1 MKEYLISI
9 AWRLF
14 IFVGRTILK
23 TFRAVGVDIKPQA
36 YTHIISVVRKIL
48 VLIIPDRIQVNG
60 IKLWLGSGAHCKMDE
75 FEYVVGYEKF
85 TVKLLENFLK
95 KGDYFID
102 IGAHIGY
109 FSLVTARLVGPEG
122 RVYAFEPEP
131 NNFAQLLKNI
141 EANGYNNIVPVPKAI
156 SNISDI
162 CDLRLDKKSGFHS
175 LYLAPKQTGTIKVDV
190 TTLDD
195 FFAMEGWPPVSF
207 IKMDAQ
213 GGEAHILD
221 GAKNLLERNHDLKMI
236 IEWWPEGLEAAG
248 VSPQSFLENL
258 QSLGFKVLVIDEK
271 YERLLPIDS
280 CNLLTGANLLAVQK
294 NVVVEKVEFYTP
306 ENLNENRI

>member
-1 MKEYLISI
+1 MKRYLVKM

-14 IFVGRTILK
+14 IFVGRIILK

-36 YTHIISVVRKIL
+36 YTQLISMVRAIL
-48 VLIIPDRIQVNG
+48 ALIIPDKVQVDDINLWVGTG
-60 IKLWLGSGAHCKMDE
+60 IDCKIRM
-75 FEYVVGYEKF
+75 FQYVVGYESFAIQMLK
-85 TVKLLENFLK
+85 EHLK

-109 FSLVTARLVGPEG
+109 FSLVAGRLVGAEG

-141 EANGYNNIVPVPKAI
+141 EANGYNNIVPIQKAV
-156 SNISDI
+156 SNITSI
-162 CDLRLDKKSGFHS
+162 CDLKLDKNSCCNS
-175 LYLAPKQTGTIKVDV
+175 LYLAPEQIGTIKVDA
-190 TTLDD
+190 TTLDE
-195 FFAMEGWPPVSF
+195 FFAIERWPPVSF

-213 GGEAHILD
+213 GGEYHILD
-221 GAKNLLERNHDLKMI
+221 GAKNLLKRSPNLKMI
-236 IEWWPEGLEAAG
+236 IEWWPEGLEASG
-248 VSPQSFLENL
+248 VSPQSFLESL

-280 CNLLTGANLLAVQK
+280 CNLLTGVNLLAVRK
-294 NVVVEKVEFYTP
+294 NVVVEKAEFYT
-306 ENLNENRI
+306 LKI